1 MKDKKRP
8 KIIAIKESKNLVT
21 MTMEAL
27 FGKLLA
33 YEHELTQQSYAEE
46 TN

>member
-1 MKDKKRP
+1 
-8 KIIAIKESKNLVT
+8 

-33 YEHELTQQSYAEE
+33 YEHELTQQYYAKEKKRKGKE
-46 TN
+46 

>member
-1 MKDKKRP
+1 
-8 KIIAIKESKNLVT
+8 

-33 YEHELTQQSYAEE
+33 YEHELIQQSYAKE
-46 TN
+46 TEKKRKENGLH